1 MYNQELNIYESL
13 LLEKTFNKLKL
24 MATVSLPIFLFNI
37 IRNFVTRHRNLL
49 LVSIQLVTPS
59 INKRVWGSV
68 LEKFRI
74 ADTSTAG
81 IS

>member
-1 MYNQELNIYESL
+1 MCNQDLNIYESL

-24 MATVSLPIFLFNI
+24 MATISFAIFVFNI
-37 IRNFVTRHRNLL
+37 IRKFVTRHRNLL

-68 LEKFRI
+68 LEKSRT